1 MARIGVRTRSDE
13 AEGSLTGGPVRRLLP
28 GVLSVAYLLTLA
40 YLARFHP
47 FGTYATETDFY
58 HLFAPD
64 AERLAAGRFPENPY
78 QGPGYPAALALVG
91 GIAGDL
97 FTAGKWISIVAAALV
112 AYLAFVLF
120 ARLFGY
126 WTGVGAALLVMVSGE
141 FPQFG
146 INATSDAFFLLLCAV
161 ALVLLA
167 GKRPAARPRA
177 ALLGA
182 VTGYAFLTRT
192 NGLFLVPVCILGILW
207 LDTFESRRG
216 ERIRLVALFAA
227 VCLLVM
233 SPWMYANWRHHGN
246 PFYNANY
253 LNIAT
258 EFYPELSE
266 GRTNQDGTRRLE
278 ETFHSFGDV
287 VRFAPGRML
296 AHYPVNVLESVRLS
310 AGTLVSPW
318 VGCLALAGAALVAFE
333 RRSRTALLLVIAG
346 GLYFLLLG
354 FIHWESRYYFFIM
367 FLYAGFAIAAAVR
380 LLDLARSRGL
390 LRHRAF
396 DLLPVALWLVMFGT
410 SLAYSRGSFA
420 RFLASHPTEVLDA
433 CEYLKGA
440 HVTGARILSRKPHLP
455 YLCRQEWVF
464 FPPAQSLSDFEQWLR
479 RNPVDYVTFSSI
491 ELARRPGLAVLRDP
505 KRAPA
510 WLEAVWTNPGKAL
523 FVLYRPR
530 LD

>member
-1 MARIGVRTRSDE
+1 
-13 AEGSLTGGPVRRLLP
+13 
-28 GVLSVAYLLTLA
+28 
-40 YLARFHP
+40 
-47 FGTYATETDFY
+47 
-58 HLFAPD
+58 
-64 AERLAAGRFPENPY
+64 
-78 QGPGYPAALALVG
+78 
-91 GIAGDL
+91 
-97 FTAGKWISIVAAALV
+97 
-112 AYLAFVLF
+112 VLF

-126 WTGVGAALLVMVSGE
+126 WIGIGAALLVMVSGE

-146 INATSDAFFLLLCAV
+146 INATSDVFFLLLCALT
-161 ALVLLA
+161 LVLLA
-167 GKRPAARPRA
+167 SERPATRPRA

-182 VTGYAFLTRT
+182 VAGIAYVTRT
-192 NGLFLVPVCILGILW
+192 NGVFLAPVCVVAILW
-207 LDTFESRRG
+207 LDRFRSERR
-216 ERIRLVALFAA
+216 ERTRRAALFA
-227 VCLLVM
+227 VVFLIVI
-233 SPWMYANWRHHGN
+233 SPWLYANWRHRGS

-287 VRFAPGRML
+287 VRYSPGRML
-296 AHYPVNVLESVRLS
+296 AHYPLNLLESVGRS
-310 AGTLVSPW
+310 VDGTLVSPW

-333 RRSRTALLLVIAG
+333 RRSREALLLVIAG
-346 GLYFLLLG
+346 GLYFLVLG
-354 FIHWESRYYFFIM
+354 FIHWESRYYFFIL
-367 FLYAGFAIAAAVR
+367 FLYAGFAVAAAAR
-380 LLDLARSRGL
+380 LPELARSRGL
-390 LRHRAF
+390 LRHGAF

-410 SLAYSRGSFA
+410 SLAYSRASFA

-433 CEYLKGA
+433 CEYLRGRQ
-440 HVTGARILSRKPHLP
+440 VTGARILSRKPHLP

-505 KRAPA
+505 KQAPS
-510 WLEAVWTNPGKAL
+510 WLEPVWTNPGRAL
-523 FVLYRPR
+523 YVLYRPR